1 MDNEERGLGRDQVD
15 VGVFPS
21 SNSPSWKRWLLK
33 FLSTAEQS
41 NWNYQTCCQMMSE
54 SLRGAVFNAFLEA
67 KLSVE
72 VELGDPSVINVLSRT
87 SEVIGVS
94 QIELIEERLLLELR
108 QRKEENISDYARR
121 VGAFKTLA
129 LKTFNDE
136 HWASNCF
143 SGLNDESLRDVV
155 KVPAK
160 ITMIVRE
167 LVHQDSLVSQLD
179 VLWAK
184 LHQVRLFDAEAQAH
198 EEESPTDQEHNRMV
212 QSDGGF
218 QNIRLLTK
226 EKETRGFADREA
238 LYSVDN
244 SSFPPRADQTEM
256 EGNRAKTATDITQGG
271 RAAPS
276 TTSWRA
282 SCFGCEDSDDE
293 YDHLVWNKKELCA
306 NTIDGANC
314 GVIPVTKIAQMK
326 RTMSS
331 GASCIVTMTTIV
343 RSSW

>member
-1 MDNEERGLGRDQVD
+1 M
-15 VGVFPS
+15 
-21 SNSPSWKRWLLK
+21 
-33 FLSTAEQS
+33 
-41 NWNYQTCCQMMSE
+41 
-54 SLRGAVFNAFLEA
+54 GAVFNAFLEA
-67 KLSVE
+67 KLFVE
-72 VELGDPSVINVLSRT
+72 VELERPNVSDLLSRT
-87 SEVIGVS
+87 VQVIGIS

-129 LKTFNDE
+129 LKTFSDE

-143 SGLNDESLRDVV
+143 SGLNDECLRDA
-155 KVPAK
+155 AK

-167 LVHQDSLVSQLD
+167 LVHQDSLVNQLD

-184 LHQVRLFDAEAQAH
+184 LQQVQLFDAEAQAH
-198 EEESPTDQEHNRMV
+198 EEESSTDQEHNRVV
-212 QSDGGF
+212 QSDEGF
-218 QNIRLLTK
+218 QNIRLLTN
-226 EKETRGFADREA
+226 EKKTRGFADREA

-256 EGNRAKTATDITQGG
+256 EGNRAKTATELRKLDVQRRQQHHGEPHVLDVETVMM
-271 RAAPS
+271 S
-276 TTSWRA
+276 TIIL
-282 SCFGCEDSDDE
+282 FG
-293 YDHLVWNKKELCA
+293 NKKALCA
-306 NTIDGANC
+306 NTIDGANY

-343 RSSW
+343 RTS